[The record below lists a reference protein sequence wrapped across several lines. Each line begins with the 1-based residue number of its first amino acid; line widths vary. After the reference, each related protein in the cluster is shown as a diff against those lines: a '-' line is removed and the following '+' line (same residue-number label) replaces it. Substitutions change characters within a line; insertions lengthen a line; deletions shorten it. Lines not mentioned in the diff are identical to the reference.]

1 MMDATLKPMTL
12 AKKQRLRREM
22 LRLKLNGLLTPELQ
36 RMEEREFTAWL
47 DETFQLNERPEA

>member
-1 MMDATLKPMTL
+1 MEVSPKPMTL

-22 LRLKLNGLLTPELQ
+22 LKLKLQGLLTPEIQ
-36 RMEEREFTAWL
+36 RMEEREFTMWL